1 MMNNVYGMF
10 QNFMRNPMN
19 LLSGFGIPNNMIN
32 NPNAIIE
39 QMMSSGRINQAQYN
53 QAMQT
58 YRQLQNDPR
67 IRQILGIKG

>member
-1 MMNNVYGMF
+1 MNNIYGLL
-10 QNFMRNPMN
+10 QNFMSNPVQFMTGLN
-19 LLSGFGIPNNMIN
+19 IPNNLMG
-32 NPNAIIE
+32 NPNAIID

-58 YRQLQNDPR
+58 YRQLRNDPR

>member
-1 MMNNVYGMF
+1 MNNIYGLL
-10 QNFMRNPMN
+10 QNFMSNPMQFMTGLN
-19 LLSGFGIPNNMIN
+19 IPNNLMG